1 MISKPKKIAQY
12 AILIIFSLFSI
23 FPLFYMVMGA
33 TNKSVDVIREKLL
46 PGTYLVENFK
56 KLVSET
62 DLASAM
68 LNSFK

>member
-1 MISKPKKIAQY
+1 
-12 AILIIFSLFSI
+12 
-23 FPLFYMVMGA
+23 MGA
-33 TNKSVDVIREKLL
+33 TNKSVDVIRGKLL

-68 LNSFK
+68 LNSFKYAILLTFLSLLICSLAGYGFEIYHT

>member
-1 MISKPKKIAQY
+1 
-12 AILIIFSLFSI
+12 
-23 FPLFYMVMGA
+23 MVMGA